1 MFEILITQFLEL
13 RLIKEEK
20 NNYKRIKDLKIKK
33 YFPDERDIQIIYYIF
48 QVQYNKDWHRS

>member
-1 MFEILITQFLEL
+1 LFEILITQFLEL

-48 QVQYNKDWHRS
+48 QVQYNKD